1 MLGVLGK
8 FSMNR
13 LLSIKNLETRFS
25 TREGTVYAVN
35 GVSLAVSK
43 GETLGIVGESG
54 CGKSVTMMSLL
65 GLIPCPPGMIANGE
79 ALFGQEDLL
88 RFSRSDLEKV
98 RGAKIG
104 IIFQD
109 PMTSFNP
116 LLPIGKQIAEPV
128 RLHEGL
134 SKKEAADR
142 VVEMLTRVGIP
153 NPRRRLS
160 LYPHE
165 FSGGMRQRAMIAMA
179 LICQP
184 DLLIADEP
192 TTALDVTVQ
201 AQIVELV
208 QELQSKMGMAVI
220 WITHDLGVVAGVAD
234 RIAVMYAG
242 RVIEEANVQ
251 DLYADP
257 IHPYVRGLL
266 GSLPRL
272 DKKERKRLTPIH
284 GIPPVLL
291 EPPTSCSF
299 APRCERVMDICTS
312 KIPRHR
318 SYGNGHTAACWAA
331 DIS

>member
-1 MLGVLGK
+1 
-8 FSMNR
+8 MNP
-13 LLSIKNLETRFS
+13 LLSINNLETRFS

-35 GVSLAVSK
+35 GVSLSVSK

-65 GLIPCPPGMIANGE
+65 GLIPCPPGVITNGE
-79 ALFGQEDLL
+79 ALFGQKDLL
-88 RFSRSDLEKV
+88 RFNRSDIGKV
-98 RGAKIG
+98 RGAEIG

-116 LLPIGKQIAEPV
+116 VMPIGKQIAEPL

-134 SKKEAADR
+134 SKKDADDR
-142 VVEMLTRVGIP
+142 VVEMLTKVGIP
-153 NPRRRLS
+153 NPKTRLS
-160 LYPHE
+160 HYPHE

-179 LICQP
+179 LICRP
-184 DLLIADEP
+184 ELLIADEP

-242 RVIEEANVQ
+242 QVIEEATVE
-251 DLYADP
+251 DLYANP
-257 IHPYVRGLL
+257 LHPYVQGLL

-272 DKKERKRLTPIH
+272 DTKERKRLIPIQ

-291 EPPTSCSF
+291 KPPTSCSF
-299 APRCERVMDICTS
+299 APRCERAMDICTLE
-312 KIPRHR
+312 IPRHR
-318 SYGNGHTAACWAA
+318 SYGQGHTAACWAVE
-331 DIS
+331 DL